1 VSNRSDR
8 FLEENGEFQVK
19 SCLSRGLLIN
29 ERYLLEDLPHGPF
42 LSEDEYFAALV
53 PAFLGQANYL
63 SLGHH
68 CFFAPVPTPN
78 EYKDEVDYK
87 TAIGR
92 WNDFVML
99 DSKIDNADN
108 RLDYVIA
115 GEVLTELFTE
125 WKERSMISTGDYP
138 PGHPG

>member
-1 VSNRSDR
+1 MSDIYSKTSLTVLSSPKTSTLRRLYQRSSAR
-8 FLEENGEFQVK
+8 QIISRSATTVFL
-19 SCLSRGLLIN
+19 
-29 ERYLLEDLPHGPF
+29 
-42 LSEDEYFAALV
+42 
-53 PAFLGQANYL
+53 
-63 SLGHH
+63 
-68 CFFAPVPTPN
+68 PTPN

-99 DSKIDNADN
+99 GSKIDNADN

-138 PGHPG
+138 PVHPG